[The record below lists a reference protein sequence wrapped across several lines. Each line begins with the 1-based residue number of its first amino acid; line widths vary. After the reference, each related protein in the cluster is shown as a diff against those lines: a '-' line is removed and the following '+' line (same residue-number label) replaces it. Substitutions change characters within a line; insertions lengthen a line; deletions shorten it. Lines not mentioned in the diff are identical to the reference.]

1 MLGLSYRG
9 WSPAHAQLDCGRSN
23 IVSTS
28 PQPAVDGEL
37 NRTVAQYYDSTVEL
51 YEGLWN
57 EHIHHG
63 FWDPDDSSTADRHA
77 ASDRTVRELAALAG
91 FPAGSYV
98 LDAGCG
104 IGGPALILAR
114 ELDCRV
120 EGVTL
125 SSQQAQRAAQRAA
138 AAGLADRTV
147 FRQMDALHTD
157 YADGSFDVVWAL
169 ESLEHMPD
177 RSEFFAEALR
187 VLRPGGTLAVST
199 WFIDDGELGADGQAL
214 LNEIYER
221 QAIPS
226 LQSLATYER
235 LCRAAGFIDVVARD
249 WTRYVRRTYDT
260 EFTGVEPLN
269 TDRSYIRN
277 LARSK
282 GVEVLRFFYASPL
295 MNKAYDTGVMHYGAL
310 RATKPA
316 GG

>member
-1 MLGLSYRG
+1 M
-9 WSPAHAQLDCGRSN
+9 
-23 IVSTS
+23 
-28 PQPAVDGEL
+28 
-37 NRTVAQYYDSTVEL
+37 
-51 YEGLWN
+51 
-57 EHIHHG
+57 
-63 FWDPDDSSTADRHA
+63 
-77 ASDRTVRELAALAG
+77 
-91 FPAGSYV
+91 
-98 LDAGCG
+98 
-104 IGGPALILAR
+104 ILAR

-125 SSQQAQRAAQRAA
+125 SSAQAVRAGQRAE

-177 RSEFFAEALR
+177 RSEFFAEAWR
-187 VLRPGGTLAVST
+187 VLRPRGTLAVST
-199 WFIDDGELGADGQAL
+199 WYINDGELTADAEAL
-214 LNEIYER
+214 LNQIYER

-235 LCRAAGFIDVVARD
+235 LCRAAGFVDVVARD
-249 WTRYVRRTYDT
+249 WTRYVRRTYDI
-260 EFTGVEPLN
+260 EFTQVERLD

-277 LARSK
+277 LARSR
-282 GVEVLRFFYASPL
+282 GVEVLRFFYAIPL

-310 RATKPA
+310 RATKPV